1 MEDAQA
7 KFDEAV
13 AELTEVCCEQNNT
26 ESVLLTTCILGMGK
40 SLRRSWKSGC
50 FTPRKN

>member
-13 AELTEVCCEQNNT
+13 AELTEVCGEHKINM
-26 ESVLLTTCILGMGK
+26 TTRILGMGK